1 MKQGTKLRLQASAD
15 SMLHNAGA
23 ALGSVAYYVL
33 SPIAAPVM
41 TALHVK
47 HVKNKAIQ
55 ENKDFSTKKQL
66 VYGTRTFF
74 ESFYHLPRGLFR
86 MAQESVKESHDSRVA
101 AYKLEHKQKLSEHI
115 QYLESTGVA
124 DLLKLIRG
132 HYVECR
138 DVNFIV
144 TIEDII
150 KSTSRVKELFGLYN
164 KDWGNI
170 VTKKCWC
177 FDRFVVYMDKKAK
190 RCCVYEQKKAK
201 RCCVYE
207 QALSDDAIDAHKC
220 LVVPSDLFD
229 RVYDALTSHVAY
241 QERMLRLAVE
251 ENKQKVHEKVVAE
264 RMAREREIQQGFK
277 NKLADSV
284 SQLQK

>member
-1 MKQGTKLRLQASAD
+1 MKQGTKLRLQAGAE

-74 ESFYHLPRGLFR
+74 ESFYRLPRGLFR
-86 MAQESVKESHDSRVA
+86 MAQESVKESHGGRVA
-101 AYKLEHKQKLSEHI
+101 AYKSEHKQKLSEHI

-138 DVNFIV
+138 DVKFIKN
-144 TIEDII
+144 D
-150 KSTSRVKELFGLYN
+150 
-164 KDWGNI
+164 GN
-170 VTKKCWC
+170 VVMKKCWC
-177 FDRFVVYMDKKAK
+177 FDRFAVYTDTKNKL
-190 RCCVYEQKKAK
+190 CGVFEQNPSG
-201 RCCVYE
+201 
-207 QALSDDAIDAHKC
+207 QAINAHRF
-220 LVVPSDLFD
+220 LGVPSELFY
-229 RVYDALTSHVAY
+229 RVYCALKTHVAY
-241 QERMLRLAVE
+241 QERMARLALE
-251 ENKQKVHEKVVAE
+251 SESQKNRERIAAE

>member
-1 MKQGTKLRLQASAD
+1 MKQGTKLRLQAGAE

-74 ESFYHLPRGLFR
+74 ESFYRLPRGLFR

-101 AYKLEHKQKLSEHI
+101 AYKSEHKQKLSEHI

-138 DVNFIV
+138 DVKFIKN
-144 TIEDII
+144 D
-150 KSTSRVKELFGLYN
+150 
-164 KDWGNI
+164 GN
-170 VTKKCWC
+170 VVMKKCWC

-241 QERMLRLAVE
+241 QERMFRLSVE

-264 RMAREREIQQGFK
+264 RMAREREIQQSFK

>member
-74 ESFYHLPRGLFR
+74 ESFYRLPRGLFR

-101 AYKLEHKQKLSEHI
+101 AYKSEHKQKLSEHI

-150 KSTSRVKELFGLYN
+150 KSISRVKELFGLYH
-164 KDWGNI
+164 KDWGTI

-177 FDRFVVYMDKKAK
+177 FDRFAVYTDTKNKL
-190 RCCVYEQKKAK
+190 CGVFEQNPSG
-201 RCCVYE
+201 
-207 QALSDDAIDAHKC
+207 QAINAHRF
-220 LVVPSDLFD
+220 LGVPSELFY
-229 RVYDALTSHVAY
+229 RVYCALKTHVAY
-241 QERMLRLAVE
+241 QERMARLALE
-251 ENKQKVHEKVVAE
+251 SESQKNRERIAAE

>member
-47 HVKNKAIQ
+47 HVKNKKTQ
-55 ENKDFSTKKQL
+55 KNEDFSTKKQL
-66 VYGTRTFF
+66 VYGTQTFF
-74 ESFYHLPRGLFR
+74 ESFYRLPRGLFR
-86 MAQESVKESHDSRVA
+86 MAQESVKESHGGRVA
-101 AYKLEHKQKLSEHI
+101 AYKSEHKQKLSEHI

-190 RCCVYEQKKAK
+190 RCCVYEQ
-201 RCCVYE
+201 
-207 QALSDDAIDAHKC
+207 ALSDDAIDAHKC

-229 RVYDALTSHVAY
+229 RVYCALKTHVAY

-264 RMAREREIQQGFK
+264 RMAREHEIQQGFK